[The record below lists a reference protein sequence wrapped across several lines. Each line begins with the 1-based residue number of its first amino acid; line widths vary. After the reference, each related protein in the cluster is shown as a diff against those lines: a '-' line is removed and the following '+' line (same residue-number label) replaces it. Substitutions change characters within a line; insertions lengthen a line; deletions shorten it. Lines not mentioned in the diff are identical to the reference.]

1 MRCHR
6 GMPESSKTQ
15 LVPIFLLCLLSQAFI
30 FKVFSWSKMAAEA
43 LATMSEFQIG
53 SKRKK
58 RKYEGDS
65 KLTVP
70 LLRILSEFHVWL
82 CWGL

>member
-1 MRCHR
+1 MVKNLPVNAKDTGSIPGPRWLLKLWPPCLSSR
-6 GMPESSKTQ
+6 QEAKERRES
-15 LVPIFLLCLLSQAFI
+15 
-30 FKVFSWSKMAAEA
+30 
-43 LATMSEFQIG
+43 
-53 SKRKK
+53 KK
-58 RKYEGDS
+58 GAS